1 MIQNIQKKER
11 PVLGRTLAESPLSGK
26 PTVTSV
32 ESSQRFTLKSGRKV
46 TFLVEIIPADQ
57 VAKLT
62 YVDQSING
70 RDQSALSPESL
81 EDITRTLPFQQF
93 FPVIGRLVD
102 GRIEILDGS
111 RRLAAALICNVG
123 LRVMYTKSEI
133 SVEDARQLA
142 ADIQT
147 AKEHNIR
154 EVGLRLIAL
163 REGGMNQKEIAE
175 QERISPTKVTRAIQ
189 AASVP
194 ELLLAVFPVQS
205 ELTYPDYKKLLTVAE
220 VADKKKLVLEKLVD
234 DVQKEAEAL
243 RSDETLLHDDYK
255 NEVIKFFDKSI
266 SALTSK
272 PAANKPV
279 VEALK
284 SYEDRR
290 VYARKKLDKKE
301 RKVTYEF
308 SRISKEAQDK
318 IDEAIRAIIE
328 KYE

>member
-1 MIQNIQKKER
+1 MIQKRER
-11 PVLGRTLAESPLSGK
+11 PVLGRTFEDSPLSAKTTGS
-26 PTVTSV
+26 SV
-32 ESSQRFTLKSGRKV
+32 ESSQRFTLSSGHKV
-46 TFLVEIIPADQ
+46 TFQIEMIPADQ
-57 VAKLT
+57 VEKRT

-70 RDQSALSPESL
+70 RDQNALSPESL
-81 EDITRTLPFQQF
+81 EDITRTLPLQQF

-111 RRLAAALICNVG
+111 RRRAAALICNVG

-133 SVEDARQLA
+133 TPEDARQLA
-142 ADIQT
+142 SDIQT

-154 EVGLRLIAL
+154 EVGIRLIVL
-163 REGGMNQKEIAE
+163 REQGMSQKEIAE

-194 ELLLAVFPVQS
+194 SLLLSVFPVQS
-205 ELTYPDYKKLLTVAE
+205 ELTYPDYKKLLTVVE
-220 VADKKKLVLEKLVD
+220 VTEKKKLNLDELVA
-234 DVQKEAEAL
+234 DVQKESETLKANEAL
-243 RSDETLLHDDYK
+243 LNDDYK
-255 NEVIKFFDKSI
+255 NEVIKLFDKSI
-266 SALTSK
+266 SALAAK
-272 PAANKPV
+272 PPTNKPV

-290 VYARKKLDKKE
+290 VYARKKLNAKE

-318 IDEAIRAIIE
+318 IDEAIRTIIE
-328 KYE
+328 QY